1 MSKDKTGASDGG
13 DSANIKNETEDKKQ
27 GGDNKNTETL
37 EELKKVKAG
46 QDKKI
51 SELLEQNQKVLEQ
64 NKVLSETLQDI
75 KTEQEKKAL
84 EGKTAKEQN
93 EILQNKVKL
102 YEKKEVFRKA
112 FENCE
117 LNANEW
123 EEIVDCQNFS
133 KMATKIKEIFDR
145 EKEKYSNSKLEEF
158 KLTKLKEVDKNTPDP
173 KNPKDEKN
181 LNLDIAK
188 KLKNN

>member
-1 MSKDKTGASDGG
+1 MSKDEGTPDGG
-13 DSANIKNETEDKKQ
+13 DSANVDEGTKKQ

-37 EELKKVKAG
+37 EELKKTKAG

-51 SELLEQNQKVLEQ
+51 SELLEQNKKVLDQ
-64 NKVLSETLQDI
+64 NKVLSETLESI
-75 KTEQEKKAL
+75 KSEQERKAL

-93 EILQNKVKL
+93 EILQSKVKL
-102 YEKKEVFRKA
+102 LEKKEAFRKA

-117 LNANEW
+117 LSANEW
-123 EEIVDCQNFS
+123 EEVIDSQDFS
-133 KMATKIKEIFDR
+133 KMATKIKDIFDR

-158 KLTKLKEVDKNTPDP
+158 KLNKLKSIDDGIPDP
-173 KNPKDEKN
+173 KSPKNEKN
-181 LNLDIAK
+181 LNLEFAQ